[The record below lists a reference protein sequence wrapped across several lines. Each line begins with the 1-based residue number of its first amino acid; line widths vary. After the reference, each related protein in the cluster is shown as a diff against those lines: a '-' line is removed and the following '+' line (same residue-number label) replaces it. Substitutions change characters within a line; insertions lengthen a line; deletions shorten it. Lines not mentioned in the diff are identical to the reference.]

1 MSRTRAGLVGGAF
14 VLTAIALQHYFMGP
28 AVAVLSVGLLISLV
42 LWLAN
47 YRSYDRIRIGRIRWI
62 YGAAVVVQAIH
73 FAEEYFNGFQR
84 EFPSLWGYGWSD
96 ALFAGFNLVALGVFV
111 LAAIG
116 LFLGVR
122 LALLLVWFMAI
133 VGGLGNGLFHTAMT
147 LSRGAY
153 FPGFYTG
160 LLHLVVGLLLLREL
174 RGAK

>member
-47 YRSYDRIRIGRIRWI
+47 YRSYDRVRIGRIRWI
-62 YGAAVVVQAIH
+62 YGAAVVVQ
-73 FAEEYFNGFQR
+73 
-84 EFPSLWGYGWSD
+84 EFPNLWGYGWSD

-160 LLHLVVGLLLLREL
+160 LLHLVVGVLLLREL